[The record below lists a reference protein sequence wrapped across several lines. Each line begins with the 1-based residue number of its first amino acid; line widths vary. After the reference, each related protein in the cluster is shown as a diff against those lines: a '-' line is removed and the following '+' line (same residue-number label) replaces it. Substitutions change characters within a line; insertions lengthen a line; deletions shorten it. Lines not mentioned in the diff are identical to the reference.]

1 MSLDIR
7 RGLARV
13 VKTRKIDIY
22 RQPIKSMVL
31 KAAFGYEQEDGTVRY
46 GTTFAEYTFE
56 ELIPYIQLKTVLYD
70 VKLTKHAASA
80 EEYFAN
86 SQYENENTM
95 WRILYSLTGNAV
107 CKANLMKGFLVLY
120 PDEDSI

>member
-1 MSLDIR
+1 
-7 RGLARV
+7 
-13 VKTRKIDIY
+13 
-22 RQPIKSMVL
+22 MVL

-46 GTTFAEYTFE
+46 GLTFAEYTFE

-70 VKLTKHAASA
+70 VKLIKHAASA
-80 EEYFAN
+80 EDYFAN

-107 CKANLMKGFLVLY
+107 CKATLMKGFLVLY
-120 PDEDSI
+120 PDEGSI